1 MSQSEKKNLELRLK
15 IEVEQFL
22 LLQKK
27 VASLGSRLDFLS
39 LSTDN
44 RSCSDG
50 KKIPLLNNFNRSRA
64 SNSQGKKRPLGGHNG
79 VHLKKSTLGR
89 FELKLAVA
97 YVSPLDFAADVR
109 LTLSN
114 AMKYNLPENDVHIMA
129 ETLSKYF
136 EARWKAIEKK
146 FSITMNV
153 VDAMPSIAAE
163 HPIEVERN

>member
-1 MSQSEKKNLELRLK
+1 MQALLLSNMSQSEKKNLELRLK

-97 YVSPLDFAADVR
+97 VSN
-109 LTLSN
+109 SN
-114 AMKYNLPENDVHIMA
+114 AYLMKQC
-129 ETLSKYF
+129 
-136 EARWKAIEKK
+136 EALLNRLMQHN
-146 FSITMNV
+146 FS
-153 VDAMPSIAAE
+153 
-163 HPIEVERN
+163 